1 MKDGTHNDMA
11 VGTNEE
17 GPGAAPSFRSRDW
30 KLLEAPAGRSVALRR
45 AGANPL
51 LSRVLAARGMLEED
65 YANYAETLI
74 KDTMPDPFAMQDME
88 KGAKRIARAIREGQ
102 RIGIWSD
109 YDVDGAA
116 SAALFIEALRMCGH
130 RDFVLR
136 IPDRITEGY
145 GPNAPGLLAMQAEND
160 CQLICCLDAGIVAFE
175 PLKAAVAS
183 GVEMIVIDHHN
194 AEQDGSL
201 PPGYAIINPNRIDD
215 TSGLGHLCA
224 AGVTFC
230 FFVAVVRELRESGHF
245 DGKDGRPAER
255 PELMNLLDLVALATV
270 CDVMKLYGLNRA
282 FVRAG
287 VPILTARRHPGI
299 AALAR
304 VADIRDDQ
312 PIDEK
317 SCGWILGP
325 RINAGGR
332 IGKSDSGAR
341 LLIAEDSIEIEER
354 AAALHAMNVDRKE
367 MSDTVT
373 QAALAQLEDMVPGR
387 DRRLAFA
394 VVEEAHEGVVG
405 ISAGKAKE
413 AKDAPA
419 IVVTRDHNG
428 NLKGSARSVADVNIG
443 HIIQDA
449 AAANLILGGGGHGM
463 AGGLNLRDDQIEGF
477 VAFANAEIAKT
488 QYFRDGVLSEADLEV
503 QLKELTVPAIQS
515 LDQMRPF
522 GNGNQ
527 KPVMVL
533 KSVIIEGLRI
543 LKEQHY
549 KITFKAGAQR
559 VDGLIWGVVGSE
571 IGKAIEAHHGQ
582 VVDVLC
588 TAEINEYNGRLS
600 PQIMIEDIRPAS
612 GAGALD
618 ADTAGP
624 SLPDGEAA
632 GLAASA
638 DEIVRLAEVDLEEV
652 EINQGSRRLS
662 LVTHARVDEIRDIKG
677 THLKVYLSDGATTII
692 ALRWNGVG
700 GKTEERFRQSVGMD
714 LSLLGELEVN
724 EYRGKKDLQIK
735 LKDFERHEER
745 LI

>member
-1 MKDGTHNDMA
+1 MKD
-11 VGTNEE
+11 VIE
-17 GPGAAPSFRSRDW
+17 GDIAQDAKAAGGDVPLSFKARDW
-30 KLLEAPAGRSVALRR
+30 KLLTAPAGRSVALRK

-51 LSRVLAARGMLEED
+51 LSKVLAARGMLEAD
-65 YANYAETLI
+65 YAAYVETLI
-74 KDTMPDPFAMQDME
+74 RDTMPDPFVMKDME
-88 KGAKRIARAIREGQ
+88 RGAKRVAQAIRDGQ

-116 SAALFIEALRMCGH
+116 SAALFVEALRMCGH
-130 RDFVLR
+130 RDYVLR

-145 GPNAPGLLAMQAEND
+145 GPNAPGLLAMQAEHD

-175 PLKAAVAS
+175 PLQTAAAS
-183 GVEMIVIDHHN
+183 GIEMVVIDHHN
-194 AEQDGSL
+194 ADQDGSL
-201 PPGYAIINPNRIDD
+201 PPGYAIINPNRVDD

-230 FFVAVVRELRESGHF
+230 FFVAVIRELRESGYF
-245 DGKDGRPAER
+245 DGRDGRPAER
-255 PELMNLLDLVALATV
+255 PELMNLLDLVALATI

-287 VPILTARRHPGI
+287 IPILTARRHPGI

-304 VADIRDDQ
+304 HAEIKDDQ

-317 SCGWILGP
+317 SCGWVLGP

-332 IGKSDSGAR
+332 VGKSDSGAL
-341 LLIAEDSIEIEER
+341 LLIAEDPVEIEER
-354 AAALHAMNVDRKE
+354 AKALHEINVQRKDMSDAVTEAAL
-367 MSDTVT
+367 
-373 QAALAQLEDMVPGR
+373 QQLQDMLPGR

-428 NLKGSARSVADVNIG
+428 NLKGSARSVGDVNIG

-449 AAANLILGGGGHGM
+449 AAAGLILGGGGHGM
-463 AGGLNLRDDQIEGF
+463 AGGLNLRDDQVDGF

-488 QYFRDGVLSEADLEV
+488 KYYREGVLSEADLEV

-533 KSVIIEGLRI
+533 RSVTIEELRI
-543 LKEQHY
+543 LKEKHY
-549 KITFKAGAQR
+549 KITFKAGTQR
-559 VDGLIWGVVGSE
+559 VDGLIWGAVGTE
-571 IGKAIEAHHGQ
+571 MGKAIEAHHGE

-588 TAEINEYNGRLS
+588 TAEINEFRGNLS
-600 PQIMIEDIRPAS
+600 PQIMIEDIRPGS
-612 GAGALD
+612 GAGAP
-618 ADTAGP
+618 AEVAGP
-624 SLPDGEAA
+624 TVPDEEAA
-632 GLAASA
+632 GLASQA
-638 DEIVRLAEVDLEEV
+638 DEIVRLGEVDLEEV
-652 EINQGSRRLS
+652 AINQGSRRMS
-662 LVTHARVDEIRDIKG
+662 LVTHARVDDIQDIKG
-677 THLKVYLSDGATTII
+677 KHLKVFLSDGARKII

-700 GKTEERFRQSVGMD
+700 GKTEERFRQAMGMD
-714 LSLLGELEVN
+714 VSLLGELEVN
-724 EYRGKKDLQIK
+724 EFRGKKDLQIK
-735 LKDFERHEER
+735 LKNFEQHEER